1 MSIKRLEGKLQ
12 ILKNRSVRYVING
25 LIAAGVHFSVL
36 TLNLK
41 VLNWSSAGWANLIA
55 SLFGITFSFVGSRYF
70 VFQESSEPLNQQ
82 VSRFFLLYI
91 LIAIFHGVLMH
102 WWVDVFVLNYAI
114 GFVVTMIVQVILSYW
129 GNKLLVFKL

>member
-1 MSIKRLEGKLQ
+1 MLINRLEDYFP

-25 LIAAGVHFSVL
+25 GVAACIHFLVL

-41 VLNWSSAGWANLIA
+41 VFNWSSAGWANLIA
-55 SLFGITFSFVGSRYF
+55 SLFGITVSFVGSRYF
-70 VFQESSEPLNQQ
+70 VFQESSEPLNRQAY
-82 VSRFFLLYI
+82 RFFILYI

-102 WWVDVFVLNYAI
+102 WWVDVFTLNYAV

-129 GNKLLVFKL
+129 GNKILVFKL